1 MADPRAAPD
10 SHAATTGEAQS
21 APSLNVFGFHIEA
34 AGFVSLAMLAVIA
47 ILLWKKVPAAVGRAL
62 DGKIAAIREQLAEAE
77 ALRKEAEALKAE
89 YQAKA
94 AAADAESVA
103 TVERAKAESE
113 AILAKARVDAEALIE
128 RRGRM
133 AEDRIASEERAAV
146 EQLRATAAEAARKA
160 AVELIARRLDDQGD
174 AALVNQAIGGIGGR

>member
-1 MADPRAAPD
+1 MADPYAVTD
-10 SHAATTGEAQS
+10 SHAATTEATHA
-21 APSLNVFGFHIEA
+21 APSLNVFGLHIEA

-47 ILLWKKVPAAVGRAL
+47 ILLWKKVPAAIGRAL

-94 AAADAESVA
+94 AAADAESAA
-103 TVERAKAESE
+103 TIERAKVESE
-113 AILAKARVDAEALIE
+113 AILAKARVDAETLIE

-133 AEDRIASEERAAV
+133 AEDKIAAEERAAV
-146 EQLRATAAEAARKA
+146 DQLRATAAEAARKA
-160 AVELIARRLDDQGD
+160 AVDLIAVRLDDQGD
-174 AALVNQAIGGIGGR
+174 AALVSQAIDGIGGR